1 MRTHGSVSPKQSL
14 KSAIVNETFF
24 DYNFRYL
31 ILFIWDKYSGV
42 LVVQVIGLIL
52 LYSESIGV
60 IQYLVSIVSP
70 NSKNK
75 VIFSDERKIDLSNL
89 H

>member
-31 ILFIWDKYSGV
+31 IYLGQIQWCTGGSSNRVDIAVFRINRSDSIFGV
-42 LVVQVIGLIL
+42 
-52 LYSESIGV
+52 YN
-60 IQYLVSIVSP
+60 SP